1 MEFVFAI
8 CLYCVVMWEK
18 GDTTDLQLSVL
29 AVSESV
35 AILHWNN
42 FRTYDHRTILGWVL
56 YTRVA

>member
-1 MEFVFAI
+1 MELVLSIYKCTVLFGS
-8 CLYCVVMWEK
+8 

-29 AVSESV
+29 AVTESV

-42 FRTYDHRTILGWVL
+42 FRTHDHRTILGWVL